1 MYLQNFF
8 RNFFRNGLTTAKKVN
23 TVSMKSCLE
32 NQSFGQNVRWVMEMV
47 KLLGDKIV
55 LRFTLKFSYILYSIF
70 LSYSIP

>member
-8 RNFFRNGLTTAKKVN
+8 RNFFRKGLTTAKKVN

-32 NQSFGQNVRWVMEMV
+32 NRSFGQNVRWVMEMV